1 MNAGQKRVVAL
12 ALQYIRET
20 KPDAYGL
27 GLADSWTEADW
38 DLWHKANPLPA
49 ESQRMMKMLLPVR
62 QGCLTA
68 GTPPHAVGL
77 CRAETA
83 ANGDFQLGQNGL
95 STAGEIGTEPST
107 SFR

>member
-62 QGCLTA
+62 QPVPHGRGSDRNRDHQGAVSA
-68 GTPPHAVGL
+68 GVA
-77 CRAETA
+77 RSASSA
-83 ANGDFQLGQNGL
+83 
-95 STAGEIGTEPST
+95 EPSERNWY
-107 SFR
+107 SACI